1 MRSATDPEGWFLI
14 DFEDASTITTS
25 AARHMDRETH
35 SPRVFV
41 DGHLGEVDI
50 WGVGKLITA
59 SADEALGVSAAMI
72 ALGER
77 LASEEPPTAAEAIV
91 LVQRF
96 AILCLFLSALIDDL
110 IHSL

>member
-1 MRSATDPEGWFLI
+1 MRSAKDPEGWFLV
-14 DFEDASTITTS
+14 DFEDASTVPTR
-25 AARHMDRETH
+25 AAHHMDRETH

-59 SADEALGVSAAMI
+59 SADGALGFYAAMI

-77 LASEEPPTAAEAIV
+77 LVSDEPPTAVEAIV
-91 LVQRF
+91 LVHRF
-96 AILCLFLSALIDDL
+96 AILCLFLSALIGL